1 MANAKQHLSVHEK
14 ISMHNRNHGMN
25 FSYANA
31 AGLKIPL
38 SLTTCQSSTGLPHFS
53 PGACSARGAKGLALP
68 DVGRG
73 IFGVAAVMA
82 MTAVAPFNRVKL
94 LLQNQNEMLN
104 SGRLSGLTALPEL
117 LGMKASFPSGEETL
131 LMSLDTSSPRLSL
144 EIVCSEPAAQSA
156 VSVSSPFFAYSLDY
170 ANTRLAT
177 DIKAS
182 AKGTTCPSIGFV
194 CAPDYAKN
202 NDIKAGER
210 QFNGLVDVYEK
221 TLRSDGIAGLY
232 RGFNTACVG
241 KIVFDGLY
249 FGMTNSLI
257 KPVVLNSESPRDN
270 FFAGV
275 MVKYRVIFGAAMA
288 CYPFDTVRRRNMMTL
303 GEAIMYK
310 NSWDAFNQIIKNEGA
325 KSLFKG
331 FGAKILHTSAITV
344 AFVGCRQ
351 FYFSSI

>member
-257 KPVVLNSESPRDN
+257 KPVVLNSESPRGKH
-270 FFAGV
+270 FIAEAMLHGW
-275 MVKYRVIFGAAMA
+275 VILGLRLVR
-288 CYPFDTVRRRNMMTL
+288 YPFDTVSRRMMMTSGCQAVKCKDSYDAFTRIIKLRRN
-303 GEAIMYK
+303 GEAIKYK
-310 NSWDAFNQIIKNEGA
+310 NWDAF
-325 KSLFKG
+325 SP
-331 FGAKILHTSAITV
+331 KITL
-344 AFVGCRQ
+344 
-351 FYFSSI
+351 